1 MSDFKKITEMI
12 KYRGKSD
19 SCYSVYWINVSQDKI
34 NSQLIEMIDNL
45 NKKIKDSYK
54 RQQANDIL
62 YSLRCYI
69 EENYK
74 MDDIINNIFFVNKE
88 VADYKLGKEQLE
100 IAKNW
105 NLPNHYF
112 SYSDR
117 FEVEYFYNLF
127 SNEKIYKV
135 LKIKNKDATVMEL
148 TENKSRIILE
158 KNISD
163 IEISN
168 FDLICG
174 ISSEIKKLDGIVGN
188 LTNSEILEKIKT
200 NQMLKNHLQLDLV
213 LNNLQNPKWENKL
226 VFGKKDISESLKY
239 CLIKTLFCSSKNL
252 AKIKKSITIN
262 FEVIIVDKIKL
273 GDTGDIFKKNYDA
286 LLGIKYF

>member
-12 KYRGKSD
+12 KYTGKSD

-45 NKKIKDSYK
+45 NKKIKDSFK
-54 RQQANDIL
+54 RKQANDIL

-117 FEVEYFYNLF
+117 FEVDYFYNLF

-252 AKIKKSITIN
+252 VKIKKSIPIN